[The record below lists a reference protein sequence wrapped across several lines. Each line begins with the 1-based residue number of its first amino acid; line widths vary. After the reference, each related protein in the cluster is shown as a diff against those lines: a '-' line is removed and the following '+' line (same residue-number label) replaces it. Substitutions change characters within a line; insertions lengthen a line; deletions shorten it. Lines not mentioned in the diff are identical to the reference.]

1 MSMQNNYQAVEKFL
15 NDNNIEYYI
24 NQPFNK
30 FSSFSVGGNIDLFI
44 VVKEINKF
52 LELASFFYN
61 NKIDYFV
68 LRDTNKV
75 LVSDEGYHG
84 IMISMDG
91 EFESFEFLEDG
102 TLKANASSILER
114 LSHEARI
121 RNLSGL
127 EFVAL
132 VNSRVGSA
140 VYEKLES
147 FGMSLM
153 NIVKKVTIINK
164 TTAMV
169 EEISRDEYVSM
180 KEEDKNHIVILSA
193 VLELEHDK
201 PDSIDNRIDWYRYI
215 RGSVA
220 PMEANIGPVFE
231 DFEDVKAY
239 EMVERVGGLDMKYG
253 AMIWHKRFPNYIIN
267 NCIHNNKEEN
277 NESCKASDVINLIED
292 TRKKIEQ
299 HYDIN
304 PKINITLLI

>member
-1 MSMQNNYQAVEKFL
+1 MSMQENYQAVEKFL
-15 NDNNIEYYI
+15 NDNNIEYYT
-24 NQPFNK
+24 NHPFNK

-44 VVKEINKF
+44 IVKEIKSF
-52 LELASFFYN
+52 LELVSFLYN
-61 NKIDYFV
+61 KNIDYFV
-68 LRDTNKV
+68 IRDTNRV
-75 LVSDEGYHG
+75 LVSDEGYRG
-84 IMISMDG
+84 IMISLEG
-91 EFESFEFLEDG
+91 EFENFEFLDNG
-102 TLKANASSILER
+102 ILNANASAILER

-153 NIVKKVTIINK
+153 NIVKNVTIIDK
-164 TTAMV
+164 RTAAV
-169 EEISRDEYVSM
+169 KEISRDEYMSIS
-180 KEEDKNHIVILSA
+180 EEDKNYIVILSA
-193 VLELEHDK
+193 VFKLEHDN
-201 PDSIDNRIDWYRYI
+201 PESIDNRIDWYRYI

-253 AMIWHKRFPNYIIN
+253 PMIWHKRFPNYIIN
-267 NCIHNNKEEN
+267 NCMHEEEN
-277 NESCKASDVINLIED
+277 TQLCKASDVINLIED

-304 PKINITLLI
+304 PKINITLLV

>member
-15 NDNNIEYYI
+15 NDNNIEYYV
-24 NQPFNK
+24 NHPFNK
-30 FSSFSVGGNIDLFI
+30 FSSFSVGGNVDLFI
-44 VVKEINKF
+44 IVKEIKSF
-52 LELASFFYN
+52 LELVSFLYN
-61 NKIDYFV
+61 NNIDYFV
-68 LRDTNKV
+68 MRDANRV
-75 LVSDEGYHG
+75 LVSDDGYRG
-84 IMISMDG
+84 IMISMEG
-91 EFESFEFLEDG
+91 EFENFEFLDNG
-102 TLKANASSILER
+102 ILKANASAILER

-127 EFVAL
+127 EFLAL

-140 VYEKLES
+140 IYEKLES

-153 NIVKKVTIINK
+153 NIVKNVTIIDKK
-164 TTAMV
+164 TAEV
-169 EEISRDEYVSM
+169 KEISTDEYVSM
-180 KEEDKNHIVILSA
+180 TEEDKNNIVILSIIFK
-193 VLELEHDK
+193 LENDNPE
-201 PDSIDNRIDWYRYI
+201 SIDNRIDWYRYI

-231 DFEDVKAY
+231 DFGDVKAY

-267 NCIHNNKEEN
+267 NCINSNEDN
-277 NESCKASDVINLIED
+277 NEICRAIDVINLIED

-304 PKINITLLI
+304 PKINITLLV